1 MRGDV
6 AFACMRRIGRAIDL
20 APVYCFASL
29 GLCRPPG
36 RWLNGSLNY
45 RLPGGLC
52 LSRLP
57 LTPGSRPGLPSF
69 VRLRR
74 TFPTSPKIGWAVGGW
89 IKRPGN
95 GWGVSGV
102 VVLVSGR
109 GPSYLAIFSHSADF
123 PDVVEDWIGLSKVGW
138 AVGGWMG
145 GRGLDKAAG

>member
-1 MRGDV
+1 MSGVVVLVSGRGPTYLV
-6 AFACMRRIGRAIDL
+6 
-20 APVYCFASL
+20 V
-29 GLCRPPG
+29 RPPAADFPAVVED
-36 RWLNGSLNY
+36 WI
-45 RLPGGLC
+45 GL
-52 LSRLP
+52 SK
-57 LTPGSRPGLPSF
+57 
-69 VRLRR
+69 V
-74 TFPTSPKIGWAVGGW
+74 GWAVGGW

-109 GPSYLAIFSHSADF
+109 GPTYLAIFSHSADF